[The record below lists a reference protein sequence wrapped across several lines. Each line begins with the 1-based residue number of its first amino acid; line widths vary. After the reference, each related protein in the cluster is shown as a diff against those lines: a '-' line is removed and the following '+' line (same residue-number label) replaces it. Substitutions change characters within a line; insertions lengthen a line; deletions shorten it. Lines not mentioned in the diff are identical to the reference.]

1 MHCYPDFYLPE
12 GLLSGSSHP
21 PPTGLD
27 GNDVYRINKIT
38 ALDVRNSPDISL
50 AFGLQGQDAD
60 RDRTNMA
67 PFTVMLD
74 NGIAGI

>member
-12 GLLSGSSHP
+12 GLVSGFP
-21 PPTGLD
+21 LTGLD

-60 RDRTNMA
+60 RDRTSMT

-74 NGIAGI
+74 NGIAGL